1 MRSTFFGLE
10 TALRALEAQRGAVDV
25 AAHNVANASTPGYR
39 RQVARLQATPPYRA
53 IDMDGPI
60 GAGSWGTGVAI
71 ADISSVRDAFLDRQV
86 RAQSAWQGRYDAM
99 DKALGEIEATLNEP
113 STTGLASSLDAYW
126 KAWQAVAD
134 DPGNLAA
141 RQVLLQT
148 AAALGEDFSHLDQ
161 QWLSIR
167 DDVDRQ
173 IQDQVAQLNRLAQQV
188 AELNHDIAGLKAMG
202 QNPND
207 LIDQRDDLLNQMGQ
221 IAPLQTR
228 LNADDTVDV
237 WVQGYA
243 LVSGDRADAIDVT
256 VGGGNLT
263 LTWQSTGAQLTI
275 APGSAG
281 SLGGLLDLRE
291 VVIPGYHAQLD
302 AIANALAS
310 KTNSLH
316 KAGID
321 LTGANGEDFFSYTGS
336 TTGSP
341 WTQPILLQL
350 NPALVGHPEM
360 IAAAAPPGASGDG
373 TVALDIAALLD
384 TPNVVGGAASIHEA
398 YRGLVGQIGADRL
411 EASTRAENAQALLQ
425 NLEVQRQSVEG
436 VSLDEEMAR
445 LVQYQQ
451 AYQAAAR
458 TLTAIDDM
466 IGTVVERLGRAGL

>member
-25 AAHNVANASTPGYR
+25 TAHNVANASTPGYR
-39 RQVARLQATPPYRA
+39 RQVARLQATPPYRPA
-53 IDMDGPI
+53 DMDGPT

-71 ADISSVRDAFLDRQV
+71 VDISSARDAFLDRQV

-113 STTGLASSLDAYW
+113 SSTGLGSSLDAYW
-126 KAWQAVAD
+126 KAWQAVGD
-134 DPGNLAA
+134 DPSNLAA

-148 AAALGEDFSHLDQ
+148 AAALGEDFTHLDQ
-161 QWLSIR
+161 QWISVR

-188 AELNHDIAGLKAMG
+188 AELNRDIAGVKAMG

-207 LIDQRDDLLNQMGQ
+207 LIDQRDDLLSQMGQ

-228 LNADDTVDV
+228 LNDDDTVDV

-243 LVSGDRADAIDVT
+243 LVSGARADAVTVT
-256 VGGGNLT
+256 VGGGSLS
-263 LTWQSTGAQLTI
+263 LAWQSTGATL
-275 APGSAG
+275 ALPRGSAG

-291 VVIPGYHAQLD
+291 AVIPGYRAQLD
-302 AIANALAS
+302 AIAQAVANATNALHR
-310 KTNSLH
+310 TGYDLNGNPGLDVFNYT
-316 KAGID
+316 AG
-321 LTGANGEDFFSYTGS
+321 GPA
-336 TTGSP
+336 
-341 WTQPILLQL
+341 QPVLLQL
-350 NPALVGHPEM
+350 NPALVGRPERV
-360 IAAAAPPGASGDG
+360 AAAAQPGANGDG
-373 TVALDIAALLD
+373 TVALDIAAAVD
-384 TPNVVGGAASIHEA
+384 QPGTVGAASIHEA
-398 YRGLVGQIGADRL
+398 YRGLVGQVGADRL
-411 EASTRAENAQALLQ
+411 EAGTRAENAQALLQ
-425 NLEVQRQSVEG
+425 NLEVQRQSAEG